1 MKTIS
6 EILKE
11 AQPKHVDEVV
21 HSERFENK
29 PKLVI
34 SAKLQKHKDAGKK
47 IFLYIPVL
55 SAVVIF
61 NNGKQCKFYSYE
73 MRTSISQIRFQ
84 DFHPVIDFDYG
95 YQALISMIEGKLK
108 GQYVSALIYKSNNS
122 DEHGI
127 LCRLYQKGFLKT
139 MNDPDFNTPAAKA
152 WTRKREDF
160 NKFEIMSCGICVD
173 YSQRKKEM
181 FF

>member
-1 MKTIS
+1 MKSIS

-11 AQPKHVDEVV
+11 AQPNEMKVFIPEV
-21 HSERFENK
+21 RPENK

-34 SAKLQKHKDAGKK
+34 NANLQKHLDAGKK

-95 YQALISMIEGKLK
+95 YQALISMIENKLK
-108 GQYVSALIYKSNNS
+108 GQYVSALIYKSSNS

-127 LCRLYQKGFLKT
+127 LCRLYQKGHLKT
-139 MNDPDFNTPAAKA
+139 MSDPDFSTAEAKA

-160 NKFEIMSCGICVD
+160 NKFQIMNCGICID

-181 FF
+181 YF